1 VTAGV
6 FLPFFTR
13 LQPTNFIRKSEVKKK
28 MSFLTYLECDKCKFP
43 VAIPEKDGDNYRL
56 NAGFDRVTPIS
67 ETASSWTV
75 KCEEC
80 GVSNDYNIKNL
91 PIDQRTTEQKLANLQ
106 ERINELKDNLQEQA
120 KLAKLQ
126 KIQSKYNELLARRRN
141 Y

>member
-1 VTAGV
+1 
-6 FLPFFTR
+6 
-13 LQPTNFIRKSEVKKK
+13 

-43 VAIPEKDGDNYRL
+43 VAILEKDGDNYRL

-80 GVSNDYNIKNL
+80 GVSNDCNIKNL